1 MFTGIV
7 IGSLATAILYTFF
20 PDLAVIPAGL
30 LRKAWDAIK
39 RRSPK
44 E

>member
-1 MFTGIV
+1 MIEFM
-7 IGSLATAILYTFF
+7 IGGLAVAILYTFF

>member
-1 MFTGIV
+1 MIEFMLG
-7 IGSLATAILYTFF
+7 GLAVAILYTFF

-30 LRKAWDAIK
+30 LRKGWEAIK

>member
-1 MFTGIV
+1 MIEFLLGAL
-7 IGSLATAILYTFF
+7 SASILFVFF

-30 LRKAWDAIK
+30 LRKLWEGIK
-39 RRSPK
+39 RRTPK

>member
-1 MFTGIV
+1 MIEFALGF
-7 IGSLATAILYTFF
+7 LAASILFVF
-20 PDLAVIPAGL
+20 LPDLAVIPAGL
-30 LRKAWDAIK
+30 LRRAWDAIK